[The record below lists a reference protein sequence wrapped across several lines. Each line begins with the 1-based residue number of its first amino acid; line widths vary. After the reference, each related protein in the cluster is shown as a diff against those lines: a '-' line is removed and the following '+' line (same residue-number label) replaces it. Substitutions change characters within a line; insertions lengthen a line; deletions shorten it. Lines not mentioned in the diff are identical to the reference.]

1 MKPLPI
7 GCPPTVSLLGNGPR
21 WTLLLGLHA
30 EEYKANNPA
39 WTIGIASPTTLRRG
53 QDRLLSCSRSGSY
66 RLTRLAA
73 KYGRRISASPAR
85 RARTMT
91 WSLCEARPSAPDLT
105 RKSVRRAVVRPL
117 EALLD
122 PLALVADGLDDDG
135 HFCTHLGPPFFG
147 ASDRRGQSPRAA
159 GDRPRDS
166 FSQLETTVSRP
177 FRLIPLGRYGRS
189 RSGGRADRR
198 LSA

>member
-1 MKPLPI
+1 MV
-7 GCPPTVSLLGNGPR
+7 G
-21 WTLLLGLHA
+21 
-30 EEYKANNPA
+30 E
-39 WTIGIASPTTLRRG
+39 
-53 QDRLLSCSRSGSY
+53 
-66 RLTRLAA
+66 
-73 KYGRRISASPAR
+73 ISASPAR

-91 WSLCEARPSAPDLT
+91 WSLCEARPSAPGLT

-122 PLALVADGLDDDG
+122 PLAFVADGLDNDG
-135 HFCTHLGPPFFG
+135 HFCTHLGSSFLW

-159 GDRPRDS
+159 GDRWIPTRSATVDSIGSSTKSRVSHSERRPFCSVSRGQRRLGEKEYRAPSVTPGVALRPRTQDRPRDS

-198 LSA
+198 LWA